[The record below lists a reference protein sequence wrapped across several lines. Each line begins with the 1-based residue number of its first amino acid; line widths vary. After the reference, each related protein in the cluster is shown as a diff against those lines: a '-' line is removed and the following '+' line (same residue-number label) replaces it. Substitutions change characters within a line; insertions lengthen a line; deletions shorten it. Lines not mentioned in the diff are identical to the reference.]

1 MRCSKCDSDNG
12 EGRKFCANCGVP
24 LAVTCPKCGASIQP
38 DKRFCG
44 ECGSALGDVAPAAAA
59 AVTAPVAVSAGGERR
74 HLTVLFCDLV
84 GSTEIASRL
93 DPEEWR
99 ETIASY
105 HAAAGETIS
114 RFGGHVANYLGDG
127 IMAYF
132 GWPEAHDNDAERAA
146 RASLAMIEAIGKLNE
161 QPSSSDLRTSQTR
174 LLGFAGAPPSARPK
188 LSARVGI
195 DSGTVVV
202 GAGAGK
208 DAEVF
213 GDVPNIAAR
222 VQSAAEPDTVLITAA
237 AHRLISGLF
246 IVENTGAR
254 DLKGVPAP
262 IELFRVVRPTGVRGR
277 IRSARGLTPF
287 VGREE
292 EFATLLRRW
301 ERTREGEG
309 QMVLVVGE
317 AGIGK
322 SRLVAEFHERIR
334 DTPHI
339 WMESAG
345 EQLFENTPFHAIS
358 EMLSQW
364 LDLQGATN
372 ADEQIARLER
382 ALDSASLK
390 VDEAAPLVADL
401 LQLQVGARYQG
412 VTFTPEEKRR
422 RLLAV
427 LTGWILGA
435 VRMQPMV
442 MVVEDLHWL
451 DPSSLELQQLLAE
464 QGAIAPLMLLYTARP
479 EFRQPWPLR
488 SHHTQITLN
497 RLSTREAQKM
507 IAQVAARHALPR
519 ETLDAVTERTSG
531 VPLFVEEL
539 TRAVLEGGD
548 ARPGARTIPE
558 TLHDS
563 LMARLDRLGAAKEV
577 AQLAAVIGPEFS
589 YELLQLIAEI
599 PEDELRTALTK
610 LTDAELIYARGF
622 PPEATYQFKH
632 ALIRDT
638 AYDALLKSRRRE
650 LHRLVADTIDK
661 RFAALREQA
670 EVLAHHWTEAGETE
684 LAITQWSKAGK
695 AAEARN
701 AFSEARE
708 SYQLALSQLSLLP
721 ESPERDARE
730 LQLVQSLFSMLF
742 VTRGVA
748 APETVAAVERAA
760 MLAEKCGNLGQL
772 IGSIHERGTQAFYA
786 GELGRA
792 GALADQ
798 ELELARR
805 EGSST
810 MLAHVHLLQLFVR
823 YYRGDLAGVEK
834 HFAAGLQFFN
844 DPVFR
849 PRGASIAVFAHAAY
863 CAWLAGRVNVAR
875 DRITSAAAT
884 VNPTNPY
891 QRSFADQAAAC
902 LHTLIGENEEA
913 EIVAARALE
922 LSEKHQITSV
932 AAHSR
937 CLLGLAR
944 AQLGHPAEGI
954 ELIRRGITEVP
965 PVALGHD
972 TTRLAVAQ
980 QRAVALDDALETAEK
995 ALEVT
1000 PEVLYYRPATLRVR
1014 GELRLAKGQTELA
1027 EADFRGSINLA
1038 KSLGA
1043 KAYELRTAM
1052 SWARLLASQ
1061 DRADEARAML
1071 AEIYNLFTEGFDTPD
1086 LKEAKALLEEL
1097 AAGHSSS
1104 IRERQ
1109 ASTT

>member
-1 MRCSKCDSDNG
+1 MRCSNCGG
-12 EGRKFCANCGVP
+12 ENPTDKKFCEDCGAQ
-24 LAVTCPKCGASIQP
+24 LENRCPKCGAGTTAG
-38 DKRFCG
+38 KRFCG
-44 ECGSALGDVAPAAAA
+44 ACGAPLDTTAPAAAEPRDRGL
-59 AVTAPVAVSAGGERR
+59 TGERR

-105 HAAAGETIS
+105 HAAASETIS
-114 RFGGHVANYLGDG
+114 RFGGHVAKYLGDG

-132 GWPEAHDNDAERAA
+132 GWPAAHDNDAERAA
-146 RASLAMIEAIGKLNE
+146 RAGLAMLEAIARLNE
-161 QPSSSDLRTSQTR
+161 QPS
-174 LLGFAGAPPSARPK
+174 RPK

-202 GAGAGK
+202 GPGAGK

-222 VQSAAEPDTVLITAA
+222 VQSAAEPDTVLITAS

-246 IVENTGAR
+246 IVENARAR

-262 IELFRVVRPTGVRGR
+262 IELFRVTRPTGVRRR
-277 IRSARGLTPF
+277 IRTGRGLTPF

-292 EFATLLRRW
+292 EFSTLLRRW
-301 ERTREGEG
+301 ERTCEGEG

-334 DTPHI
+334 ETPHI

-364 LDLQGATN
+364 LELQGGVGSN
-372 ADEQIARLER
+372 EQAARLER
-382 ALDSASLK
+382 ALDSVGLK
-390 VDEAAPLVADL
+390 VDDAAPLVADL

-427 LTGWILGA
+427 LTGWTLGA
-435 VRMQPMV
+435 VRLQPMV
-442 MVVEDLHWL
+442 MAVEDLHWL

-497 RLSTREAQKM
+497 RLSTRDAQKM
-507 IAQVAARHALPR
+507 IAQVAARHALAR
-519 ETLDAVTERTSG
+519 ETLDAVMERTSG

-539 TRAVLEGGD
+539 TRAVVESSD
-548 ARPGARTIPE
+548 ARPGAHAIPE

-589 YELLQLIAEI
+589 YELLEVISEI
-599 PEDELRTALTK
+599 PEGELRTALTK

-650 LHRLVADTIDK
+650 LHRLVAETIDK
-661 RFAALREQA
+661 RFAALREQP

-684 LAITQWSKAGK
+684 SAITQWSKAGK
-695 AAEARN
+695 AAEGRN
-701 AFSEARE
+701 AFQEAQQ
-708 SYQLALSQLSLLP
+708 SYQLALMQLNLLP
-721 ESPERDARE
+721 ESPERDGRE
-730 LQLVQSLFSMLF
+730 LRLRQSLYFMLF
-742 VTRGVA
+742 LTRGWA
-748 APETVAAVERAA
+748 APETVAAAERLG
-760 MLAEKCGNLGQL
+760 MLAEKRGDLRKL
-772 IGSIHERGTQAFYA
+772 IGSMVRRCGQAFFA
-786 GELGRA
+786 GELRMA
-792 GALADQ
+792 AALADQ
-798 ELELARR
+798 ALELAQR
-805 EGSST
+805 ERSST
-810 MLAHVHLLQLFVR
+810 LLAYAHYLQVLIR
-823 YYRGDLAGVEK
+823 KNRGDLANAEK
-834 HFAAGLQFFN
+834 YLAAGLQFFD
-844 DPVFR
+844 DPVFGR
-849 PRGASIAVFAHAAY
+849 DAAAGRIDVFAEGAY
-863 CAWLAGRVNVAR
+863 CAWVAGRVNVAR
-875 DRITSAAAT
+875 DRITTAAAA
-884 VNPTNPY
+884 VNPTSPY
-891 QRSFADQAAAC
+891 DRSFADMSAAW
-902 LHTLIGENEEA
+902 LHTLIRENEEA
-913 EIVAARALE
+913 EVVAARALE
-922 LSEKHQITSV
+922 LCEKHKITSL
-932 AAHSR
+932 AAVSR
-937 CLLGLAR
+937 CLLGHAR
-944 AQLGHPAEGI
+944 AQLGRSADGI
-954 ELIRRGITEVP
+954 ELIRRGITE
-965 PVALGHD
+965 LLD
-972 TTRLAVAQ
+972 TRSRNVLSFCTTWLAVAQ
-980 QRAVALDDALETAEK
+980 QCAGELDDAVETAEK

-1000 PEVLYYRPATLRVR
+1000 PEVLFYRPEALRVR
-1014 GELRLAKGQTELA
+1014 GQLRLAKGQAELA
-1027 EADFRGSINLA
+1027 EADFRDSIRVA
-1038 KSLGA
+1038 KSMGA

-1061 DRADEARAML
+1061 GRPDEAQPIL
-1071 AEIYNLFTEGFDTPD
+1071 AEIYNWFTEGFDTPD
-1086 LKEAKALLEEL
+1086 LKEAKALLDEL
-1097 AAGHSSS
+1097 TA
-1104 IRERQ
+1104 
-1109 ASTT
+1109 

>member
-1 MRCSKCDSDNG
+1 MRCSNCGG
-12 EGRKFCANCGVP
+12 ENPADKKFCEDCGAP
-24 LAVTCPKCGASIQP
+24 LENRCPKCGAGTTAG
-38 DKRFCG
+38 KRFCG
-44 ECGSALGDVAPAAAA
+44 ACGAPLDTTAPAAAEPRYGGL
-59 AVTAPVAVSAGGERR
+59 TGERR

-105 HAAAGETIS
+105 HAAASETIS
-114 RFGGHVANYLGDG
+114 RFGGHVAKYLGDG

-132 GWPEAHDNDAERAA
+132 GWPAAHDNDAERAA
-146 RASLAMIEAIGKLNE
+146 RAGLAMLAEIGRLNE
-161 QPSSSDLRTSQTR
+161 QPSRS
-174 LLGFAGAPPSARPK
+174 K

-202 GAGAGK
+202 GSGAGQ

-222 VQSAAEPDTVLITAA
+222 VQSAAEPDTVLVTAS

-246 IVENTGAR
+246 IVENVGAR

-262 IELFRVVRPTGVRGR
+262 IELFRLIRPTGVRGG
-277 IRSARGLTPF
+277 IGTARGLTPF

-334 DTPHI
+334 ETPHI

-364 LDLQGATN
+364 LELQGAVGS
-372 ADEQIARLER
+372 DEQAARLER
-382 ALDSASLK
+382 ALDSVGLK

-401 LQLQVGARYQG
+401 LQLQVPARYQG

-427 LTGWILGA
+427 LTGWTLGA
-435 VRMQPMV
+435 VRLQPMV

-497 RLSTREAQKM
+497 RLSSRDAQKM
-507 IAQVAARHALPR
+507 IAQVAARHALAS
-519 ETLDAVTERTSG
+519 ETLDAVMERTSG

-539 TRAVLEGGD
+539 TRAVLESSD
-548 ARPGARTIPE
+548 ATPGAHAIPE

-577 AQLAAVIGPEFS
+577 AQLAAVIGTEFS
-589 YELLQLIAEI
+589 YELLQLISEM
-599 PEDELRTALTK
+599 PEGELRTALTK
-610 LTDAELIYARGF
+610 LTDAELLYARGF

-650 LHRLVADTIDK
+650 LHRLVAQTIDK
-661 RFAALREQA
+661 RFAALRERP

-684 LAITQWSKAGK
+684 LAIAQWSKAGK

-701 AFSEARE
+701 AFREAQQ
-708 SYQLALSQLSLLP
+708 SYQRALAQLSLLP
-721 ESPERDARE
+721 ESAERDARE
-730 LQLVQSLFSMLF
+730 LQLFQWLYFVLF
-742 VTRGVA
+742 VTRGWA
-748 APETVAAVERAA
+748 APETVAAVERAR
-760 MLAEKCGNLGQL
+760 MLAEKRGNLRQL
-772 IGSIHERGTQAFYA
+772 IGSMLRRCAQAFFA
-786 GELGRA
+786 GELRTA

-798 ELELARR
+798 ALELAQR
-805 EGSST
+805 ERSSA
-810 MLAHVHLLQLFVR
+810 MLASVHERQLSIC
-823 YYRGDLAGVEK
+823 YYRGDLAAAEK
-834 HFAAGLQFFN
+834 HLAAGLEFFD
-844 DPVFR
+844 DPMF
-849 PRGASIAVFAHAAY
+849 RGAPGGVRY
-863 CAWLAGRVNVAR
+863 NV
-875 DRITSAAAT
+875 
-884 VNPTNPY
+884 
-891 QRSFADQAAAC
+891 
-902 LHTLIGENEEA
+902 
-913 EIVAARALE
+913 
-922 LSEKHQITSV
+922 
-932 AAHSR
+932 
-937 CLLGLAR
+937 
-944 AQLGHPAEGI
+944 
-954 ELIRRGITEVP
+954 
-965 PVALGHD
+965 
-972 TTRLAVAQ
+972 
-980 QRAVALDDALETAEK
+980 
-995 ALEVT
+995 
-1000 PEVLYYRPATLRVR
+1000 
-1014 GELRLAKGQTELA
+1014 
-1027 EADFRGSINLA
+1027 
-1038 KSLGA
+1038 
-1043 KAYELRTAM
+1043 
-1052 SWARLLASQ
+1052 
-1061 DRADEARAML
+1061 
-1071 AEIYNLFTEGFDTPD
+1071 
-1086 LKEAKALLEEL
+1086 
-1097 AAGHSSS
+1097 
-1104 IRERQ
+1104 
-1109 ASTT
+1109 

>member
-1 MRCSKCDSDNG
+1 MRCSKCYSDNR
-12 EGRKFCANCGVP
+12 EGRKFCANCGAP
-24 LAVTCPKCGASIQP
+24 LAITCPNCGESNQPGEKFCGDCGA
-38 DKRFCG
+38 G
-44 ECGSALGDVAPAAAA
+44 LAEAAAPKPPEL
-59 AVTAPVAVSAGGERR
+59 APIALSSTGERR
-74 HLTVLFCDLV
+74 HMTVLFCDLV

-105 HAAAGETIS
+105 HAAASETIS
-114 RFGGHVANYLGDG
+114 RFGGHVAKYLGDG

-132 GWPEAHDNDAERAA
+132 GWPSAHDNDAERAA
-146 RASLAMIEAIGKLNE
+146 RAGLAMLTEIGRLNE
-161 QPSSSDLRTSQTR
+161 QPSRS
-174 LLGFAGAPPSARPK
+174 K

-202 GAGAGK
+202 GSGAGK

-222 VQSAAEPDTVLITAA
+222 VQSAAEPDTVLITAS

-246 IVENTGAR
+246 IVENAGAR

-262 IELFRVVRPTGVRGR
+262 IELFRVIRPTGVRGR
-277 IRSARGLTPF
+277 IHTARGLTPF

-322 SRLVAEFHERIR
+322 SRLVAEFHARIR

-345 EQLFENTPFHAIS
+345 EQLFENTPFHAVS

-364 LDLQGATN
+364 LELQAPGGAQRSRAKESVTC
-372 ADEQIARLER
+372 ALKEEEQFERLER
-382 ALDSASLK
+382 ALSSVGLK

-401 LQLQVGARYQG
+401 LQLQVGTRYQG

-427 LTGWILGA
+427 LTGWTLGA
-435 VRMQPMV
+435 VRLQPMV

-497 RLSTREAQKM
+497 RLSTRDAQKM
-507 IAQVAARHALPR
+507 IEQVAARHALAR
-519 ETLDAVTERTSG
+519 ETLDAVMERTSG

-539 TRAVLEGGD
+539 TRAVLESSD
-548 ARPGARTIPE
+548 ARPGAHAIPE

-599 PEDELRTALTK
+599 PEGELRTALTR

-622 PPEATYQFKH
+622 PPEASYQFKH

-650 LHRLVADTIDK
+650 LHRLVAQTIDK
-661 RFAALREQA
+661 KSFAALRGQP

-684 LAITQWSKAGK
+684 LAMIQWSKAGE
-695 AAEARN
+695 AAAARN
-701 AFSEARE
+701 AFREAQE
-708 SYQLALSQLSLLP
+708 SYQLALAQLNLLR

-730 LQLVQSLFSMLF
+730 LQLLQSLYLML
-742 VTRGVA
+742 
-748 APETVAAVERAA
+748 
-760 MLAEKCGNLGQL
+760 
-772 IGSIHERGTQAFYA
+772 
-786 GELGRA
+786 
-792 GALADQ
+792 
-798 ELELARR
+798 
-805 EGSST
+805 
-810 MLAHVHLLQLFVR
+810 
-823 YYRGDLAGVEK
+823 
-834 HFAAGLQFFN
+834 
-844 DPVFR
+844 
-849 PRGASIAVFAHAAY
+849 
-863 CAWLAGRVNVAR
+863 
-875 DRITSAAAT
+875 
-884 VNPTNPY
+884 
-891 QRSFADQAAAC
+891 
-902 LHTLIGENEEA
+902 
-913 EIVAARALE
+913 
-922 LSEKHQITSV
+922 
-932 AAHSR
+932 
-937 CLLGLAR
+937 
-944 AQLGHPAEGI
+944 
-954 ELIRRGITEVP
+954 
-965 PVALGHD
+965 
-972 TTRLAVAQ
+972 
-980 QRAVALDDALETAEK
+980 
-995 ALEVT
+995 
-1000 PEVLYYRPATLRVR
+1000 
-1014 GELRLAKGQTELA
+1014 
-1027 EADFRGSINLA
+1027 
-1038 KSLGA
+1038 
-1043 KAYELRTAM
+1043 
-1052 SWARLLASQ
+1052 
-1061 DRADEARAML
+1061 
-1071 AEIYNLFTEGFDTPD
+1071 
-1086 LKEAKALLEEL
+1086 
-1097 AAGHSSS
+1097 
-1104 IRERQ
+1104 
-1109 ASTT
+1109 